1 MRLKVKVKRCKG
13 IGINKYENNSKNVKS
28 KRSLCR
34 HGMIKRWERNYIKII
49 KLLRTTEHV
58 TVEHVHG
65 SARSANIAKMMMII
79 DHPLGSSSPDPLTK
93 EAVLG

>member
-1 MRLKVKVKRCKG
+1 
-13 IGINKYENNSKNVKS
+13 
-28 KRSLCR
+28 
-34 HGMIKRWERNYIKII
+34 MIKRWERNYIKII
-49 KLLRTTEHV
+49 NRTGQPDLLRTTEHV

-93 EAVLG
+93 EAELG